1 MSKNVSV
8 ESILKRLQEITEI
21 LEKGELPLEKSLK
34 LYEEGVG
41 LTNTCR
47 KMLNEAELRIT
58 ELSVGLQTE
67 EV

>member
-58 ELSVGLQTE
+58 ELSTDSQAE

>member
-47 KMLNEAELRIT
+47 KVLNEAELRIT
-58 ELSVGLQTE
+58 ELSVGSQAE

>member
-47 KMLNEAELRIT
+47 KMLNEAEIRIT
-58 ELSVGLQTE
+58 ELSVGSQTE